1 MKIFGDEYYTIVAET
16 KEEAE
21 KFYVDNELGDTE
33 DIELKEVDGSKSKVW
48 FSIDE
53 LPEEYHDKD
62 KYPRESI
69 CDMYIGVK
77 ITLDEAIKFKKE
89 KPPYILSISSD
100 LI

>member
-48 FSIDE
+48 FSI
-53 LPEEYHDKD
+53 
-62 KYPRESI
+62 
-69 CDMYIGVK
+69 
-77 ITLDEAIKFKKE
+77 
-89 KPPYILSISSD
+89 
-100 LI
+100 